1 MKIEQHCINLEQAKK
16 LKELGIGQQDSLFY
30 FIDNSALGL
39 EGIKQYKELGSV
51 KNGNGVQDGGIVKYY
66 SAFTVAELGVMLPD
80 YFKENDQQF
89 PFKEYY
95 SHTNKNMW
103 KFNNFFT
110 GYNSSKIVVDAS
122 TEAEARAVML
132 IYLLDNKHIAAE
144 ECNARLTA

>member
-1 MKIEQHCINLEQAKK
+1 MKIEQQCITLEQAKK
-16 LKELGIGQQDSLFY
+16 LKELGITSPSIMKWY
-30 FIDNSALGL
+30 NSSVGVVLLHNVHGEQYL
-39 EGIKQYKELGSV
+39 ENEWY
-51 KNGNGVQDGGIVKYY
+51 
-66 SAFTVAELGVMLPD
+66 AFTVAELGVMLPD

-132 IYLLDNKHIAAE
+132 IYLLENKHIAAE